1 MPQTNLY
8 MDIWGNG
15 VWLSA
20 HIGKPNEVDES
31 DPYYG
36 FAPADGMVKGRERAG
51 TVHTSGGNLPH
62 NIIQSYF
69 SCCFYKRL
77 S

>member
-1 MPQTNLY
+1 M
-8 MDIWGNG
+8 
-15 VWLSA
+15 SA
-20 HIGKPNEVDES
+20 YIGKPNEVDES

-36 FAPADGMVKGRERAG
+36 FAPTNGMVKGRERAG

-62 NIIQSYF
+62 NIIPA
-69 SCCFYKRL
+69 YKVTYLWQRL